1 MRKYSVKI
9 LLIVFM
15 FLLCSSLPEQDAF
28 SGAQKNFMWKV
39 ESGTNTVYVLGSI
52 HYLKKENYPLSKT
65 IEDAFEKS
73 DVLAVE
79 ADVNDVSKIDVLK
92 LMGTAFYPENDTLE
106 NHVSGDTYELVKK
119 EYGKLGIPLWII
131 NKQKPWFL
139 ALSLTS
145 LELVKRGFDPDYGI
159 DMHFLSEA
167 SGKKKIKELESVD
180 YQINLFSDF
189 SDREQEL
196 FLLNTLKDLH
206 AIDEDLDMLIRSWTR
221 GDVKSL
227 ESLIQK
233 NEDSEMSSINEKL
246 IYDRN
251 RHMVSKIEDYL
262 RTGEIHFVIVGAGH
276 LVGDKGIIEILKS
289 KGYKAEQM

>member
-1 MRKYSVKI
+1 MRKISVKI
-9 LLIVFM
+9 LLLVFI
-15 FLLCSSLPEQDAF
+15 FFLCSSLLERDAF

-39 ESGTNTVYVLGSI
+39 ESGTNTAYVLGSI

-73 DVLAVE
+73 NVLAVE

-180 YQINLFSDF
+180 YQINLFSGF

-196 FLLNTLKDLH
+196 FLLNTLKDLR

-221 GDVKSL
+221 GDVKNL

-233 NEDSEMSSINEKL
+233 SEDSEMSSINEKL

-276 LVGDKGIIEILKS
+276 LVGNKGIIEILKS